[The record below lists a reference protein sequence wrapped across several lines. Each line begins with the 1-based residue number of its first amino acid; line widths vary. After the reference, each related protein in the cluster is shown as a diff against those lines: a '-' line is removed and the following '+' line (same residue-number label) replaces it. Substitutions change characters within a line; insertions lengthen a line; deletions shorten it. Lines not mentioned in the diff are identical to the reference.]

1 MPISLGRQAGAVE
14 DNASTMT
21 DPLASPVSEA
31 PLARPWLAHY
41 PPGVPAVVAVDAYP
55 SLVALLE
62 QAWVKHAKRDAAACM
77 GKRMTFGE
85 VDELSRAL
93 AAWLQA
99 KGIKRGDRVALMMPN
114 VPQYLVAIGAVLR
127 AGAVVVNV
135 NPLYTAREL
144 QHQLADSGAV
154 AIIVLENF
162 ASTLESVLA
171 RTDVKHVVLAAMGDL
186 LGFAKGQVVNF
197 VLRHVKKMVP
207 EFRLP
212 LDGGH
217 SVTRFN
223 MAVAEGTRATF
234 RPVPLGPDDIAFL
247 QYTGGTTGVSKG
259 ATLLHRNVVANILQ
273 SEAWFKPMFDKL
285 GDRALTIVCALPL
298 YHIYALTICYMFGAR
313 LGMMNIL
320 VPNPRDIPGFIKTL
334 RAFKVNMF
342 PAVNTLFNALAN
354 DPEFARLDFSGL
366 VVSNGGG
373 MAVQQA
379 TAERWLK
386 ITGCP
391 VVEGYGLSETSPVA
405 TSNRLDVPEFTG
417 TIGLPIPSTDIA
429 IRDDEGIDVAS
440 GTPGEICIRGPQVM
454 AGYWRRPDETAKVMT
469 DDGFFRSGDIGVMD
483 ERGHVRIVDRKKDM
497 ILVSGFNVYPNEIEQ
512 IVSQHPGVL
521 ECAAIGV
528 PDDRSGEAVKLFVI
542 RRDPALA
549 EEDIAAYC
557 RENFTG
563 YKRPRFIEFR
573 DNLPKSNVGKI
584 LRRELRTPGA

>member
-1 MPISLGRQAGAVE
+1 
-14 DNASTMT
+14 MT
-21 DPLASPVSEA
+21 DAFATSA
-31 PLARPWLAHY
+31 PATSLPRPWLKQY
-41 PPGVPAVVAVDAYP
+41 PPGVPGDVAVDTYS
-55 SLVALLE
+55 SLVPLLE
-62 QAWVKHAKRDAAACM
+62 ESWMRYAKRDAAACM
-77 GKRMTFGE
+77 GARVTYGE
-85 VDELSRAL
+85 IDERSKAL
-93 AAWLQA
+93 GAWLQSQ
-99 KGIKRGDRVALMMPN
+99 GIRRGDRVALMMPN

-127 AGAVVVNV
+127 VGGVVVNV

-144 QHQLADSGAV
+144 QHQLADSGATI
-154 AIIVLENF
+154 IIVLENF
-162 ASTLESVLA
+162 AHTLESVITK
-171 RTDVKHVVLAAMGDL
+171 TDVRHVVLASMGDM
-186 LGFAKGQVVNF
+186 LGFAKGQLVNF
-197 VLRHVKKMVP
+197 ALRHVKKMVP

-212 LDGGH
+212 RDEGRT
-217 SVTRFN
+217 VTRFN
-223 MAVAEGTRATF
+223 MAVAQGTRSVLK
-234 RPVPLGPDDIAFL
+234 PVALVGDDIAFL

-273 SEAWFKPMFDKL
+273 SEAWFKPMFDQL
-285 GDRALTIVCALPL
+285 GDKPLSIVCALPL

-313 LGMMNIL
+313 LGAMNIL

-334 RAFKVNMF
+334 RAYKVNMF

-354 DPEFARLDFSGL
+354 DPEFAKLDFSDL
-366 VVSNGGG
+366 VISNGGG

-405 TSNRLDVPEFTG
+405 TSNRLDKREFTG

-429 IRDDEGIDVAS
+429 IRDDDGADLPA

-454 AGYWRRPDETAKVMT
+454 AGYWKRPDETAKVMT

-483 ERGHVRIVDRKKDM
+483 EQGYVRIVDRKKDM

-512 IVSQHPGVL
+512 VVNLHPGVL

-528 PDDRSGEAVKLFVI
+528 PDERSGEAVKLFVI

-557 RENFTG
+557 RENFTA
-563 YKRPRFIEFR
+563 YKRPKSIEFR
-573 DNLPKSNVGKI
+573 DELPKSNVGKI
-584 LRRELRTPGA
+584 LRRELRSPTA